1 MKENQFPTQDEKVTS
16 ALAHAAVILPMWG
29 IIVTAVFWATQR
41 EKSKFIQDQTLQALS
56 WQIMQVLMMFV
67 SIGCYMASFFLMM
80 GSAFTM
86 DPQTMSGPPAGFFL
100 PFCIMGLYF
109 LSFIFFILI
118 GIFAAIRVIQGHRF
132 TYPIVGGWIR
142 RYMEQNGE
150 ANKTDLD
157 LHPPL
162 DE

>member
-1 MKENQFPTQDEKVTS
+1 MKDNQVPTQDEKVTS

-29 IIVTAVFWATQR
+29 IIITAVFWATQR

-56 WQIMQVLMMFV
+56 WQVLQVVMMFV

-80 GSAFTM
+80 GSTFM
-86 DPQTMSGPPAGFFL
+86 MEPQNMSGPPAGFFL
-100 PFCIMGLYF
+100 PFCVMGLYF
-109 LSFIFFILI
+109 LSFIFFIFI
-118 GIFAAIRVIQGHRF
+118 GIGAAFRVIQGHRV
-132 TYPIVGGWIR
+132 TYPIIGGWVR
-142 RYMEQNGE
+142 GYMEQNNNV
-150 ANKTDLD
+150 NKSDLD